1 METIFIYCNSS
12 YYMGLFD
19 NDSSRTREL
28 KREDYAL
35 AEKIQRFRRERGMTQ
50 EELSEKIGRNS
61 SYIAYVE
68 THRRGLSLPVVYK
81 LARVLK
87 IKLKDLFDF

>member
-1 METIFIYCNSS
+1 MVDAGVYCNSA
-12 YYMGLFD
+12 YYMGFFD
-19 NDSSRTREL
+19 NDRKIREL
-28 KREDYAL
+28 KKEDYLL

-50 EELSEKIGRNS
+50 EELSEKIDRNA

-81 LARVLK
+81 LAKVLRV
-87 IKLKDLFDF
+87 KLKDLFDF

>member
-1 METIFIYCNSS
+1 MGIFS
-12 YYMGLFD
+12 D
-19 NDSSRTREL
+19 DSKTREL
-28 KREDYAL
+28 KKEDYLL
-35 AEKIQRFRRERGMTQ
+35 AEKIQKFRRERGMTQ

-68 THRRGLSLPVVYK
+68 TNRRGVSLPVVYK

-87 IKLKDLFDF
+87 VRLRDLFDF

>member
-1 METIFIYCNSS
+1 MSFL
-12 YYMGLFD
+12 G
-19 NDSSRTREL
+19 NDSAKTREL
-28 KREDYAL
+28 KKEDYAL

-87 IKLKDLFDF
+87 VKLKELFDF